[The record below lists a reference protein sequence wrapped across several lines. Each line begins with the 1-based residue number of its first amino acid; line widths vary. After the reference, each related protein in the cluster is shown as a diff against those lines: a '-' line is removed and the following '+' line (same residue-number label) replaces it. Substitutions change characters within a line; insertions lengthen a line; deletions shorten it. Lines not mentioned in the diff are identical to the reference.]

1 MTTPI
6 ASWRLCQALGWW
18 YLRKKRR
25 DRFLAKCR
33 VTAAEADNSHGR
45 HRSPSGCRAVACQT
59 VDGLL
64 TLIPL
69 TCSNAMRWNA
79 YSDGRCRHSV
89 DPRSLPVA
97 RRVAL
102 LVKALDGAKR
112 TNEALARCSNGEEML
127 DVLLVASQKLRLG
140 LSREQLRNTP
150 PIRDWVWWK
159 NKEAPIMI
167 GDWAKNIQIEH
178 LFLVLYDSIWS

>member
-1 MTTPI
+1 M
-6 ASWRLCQALGWW
+6 
-18 YLRKKRR
+18 
-25 DRFLAKCR
+25 
-33 VTAAEADNSHGR
+33 
-45 HRSPSGCRAVACQT
+45 
-59 VDGLL
+59 
-64 TLIPL
+64 
-69 TCSNAMRWNA
+69 
-79 YSDGRCRHSV
+79 
-89 DPRSLPVA
+89 A

-159 NKEAPIMI
+159 NKEAIVTI
-167 GDWAKNIQIEH
+167 GN
-178 LFLVLYDSIWS
+178 